1 MINTLTFWLILFSS
15 AIIYWLL
22 PLQLRIKFLTIVSL
36 VYLITLDRWSLTVLA
51 PIAFAFYYLAP
62 KTGRNRPNARLLPV
76 LILSIL
82 GYLAYFKY
90 IPPLLRSFAT
100 NPLSEQLLL
109 PLGISYFTFKLIH
122 YALETSRGNFKE
134 HSLQHFLLYI
144 FLFPIFIAGPIERFD
159 HFLQNRENNLN
170 KNVIA
175 EGLQRIIFGLI
186 KKFALAETL
195 ILHYLGYFPSDRV
208 IENLLNGSPLDVWR
222 YVVLF
227 FVYAYLDFSAYSDI
241 AIGSA
246 RLFGFRIME
255 NFNFPFLAPNISE
268 FWNRWHMSL
277 SGWCRA
283 YVYMP
288 MIGLTRNPY
297 LAVYATMAAIGLWH
311 AGTLCWL
318 FWGIYHATGI
328 ITYGTWLRFR
338 RQKKRLPSQR
348 FLPRLFGVI
357 LTIAFVSASYV
368 FPIADQ
374 SDSLMIGF
382 RLLAKLIWL
391 DL

>member
-1 MINTLTFWLILFSS
+1 MINTIAFWLVLFGS
-15 AIIYWLL
+15 ATLYWLL
-22 PLQLRIKFLTIVSL
+22 PLKLRMGFLTTASFF
-36 VYLITLDRWSLTVLA
+36 YLITLDSQSLTVLA
-51 PIAFAFYYLAP
+51 PIVFAFFYLSP
-62 KTGRNRPNARLLPV
+62 KTQRNKPYASILLPV

-90 IPPLLRSFAT
+90 VPPLLRSFAT

-109 PLGISYFTFKLIH
+109 PLGVSYFTFKLIH
-122 YALETSRGNFKE
+122 YALEISRGNFKE
-134 HSLQHFLLYI
+134 HTLQHFLLYI

-159 HFLQNRENNLN
+159 HFLQNQEKKLN
-170 KNVIA
+170 KNSIV
-175 EGLQRIIFGLI
+175 EGLQRIIYGLI
-186 KKFALAETL
+186 KKFVLAETL
-195 ILHYLGYFPSDRV
+195 IFRILDKTPPDLL
-208 IENLLNGSPLDVWR
+208 IENTPFDIWV

-227 FVYAYLDFSAYSDI
+227 FVYAYLDFSSYSDI

-255 NFNFPFLAPNISE
+255 NFNFPLFAPNISE

-297 LAVYATMAAIGLWH
+297 IAVYATMSAIGLWH
-311 AGTLCWL
+311 GGTFSWL
-318 FWGIYHATGI
+318 FWGIYHAIGI
-328 ITYGTWLRFR
+328 TTYGTWLRYR
-338 RQKKRLPSQR
+338 RKKKCLPSQR
-348 FLPRLFGVI
+348 FLPRFFGII
-357 LTIAFVSASYV
+357 LTIAFVSTSYV
-368 FPIADQ
+368 FPISDQ
-374 SDSLMIGF
+374 AGSLMIGF
-382 RLLAKLIWL
+382 RLLAKMFWL